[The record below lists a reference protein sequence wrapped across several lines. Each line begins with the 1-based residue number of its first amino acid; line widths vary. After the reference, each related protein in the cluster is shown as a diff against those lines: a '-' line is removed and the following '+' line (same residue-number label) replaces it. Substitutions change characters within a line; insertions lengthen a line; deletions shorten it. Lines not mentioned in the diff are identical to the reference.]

1 MRRMPTLYWR
11 PPACSHRILLTS
23 PPPPPPTP
31 HPPHTHT
38 LPPPLCSKVDIAGL
52 QRGQMA
58 LMHSV
63 DERLVYGCFKVG
75 GRAGDV
81 VWLAGVRVRARRGSG
96 G

>member
-1 MRRMPTLYWR
+1 
-11 PPACSHRILLTS
+11 
-23 PPPPPPTP
+23 
-31 HPPHTHT
+31 
-38 LPPPLCSKVDIAGL
+38 
-52 QRGQMA
+52 MA